1 MKTLKTALLAGF
13 AAFALT
19 GALAGTAQAQIS
31 DNVVKIAVLDDM
43 TGIYADL
50 AGRGSVVAAQMAVE
64 DFGGKVKGAPV
75 QVVYADHQNKA
86 DIAAS
91 VSRQW
96 IDREQV
102 DVIVDVGNS
111 AAALAVQEVTRE
123 TGRVHLNSTA
133 GSTELTN
140 EKCSPTGVHWTYD
153 TYALANGAGRALT
166 QQGNKKWFFI
176 TADYTFGRSLET
188 NTANAVKKAGGEVLG
203 TVRAPVA
210 TPDFSSFLLQAQASG
225 AQVVALA
232 NAGGD
237 FVNAVKQANEF
248 GLTQSGQKM
257 VGMLVFLTDID
268 SLGLDVTKG
277 MIITTGW
284 YWDTDDR
291 TREFAKRFGQ
301 RHEGKMP
308 TMAQA
313 GVYSAVL
320 NYLKAIDASGT
331 DKGLTVVNQLKTMPI
346 EDMFARNGK
355 VRADGRMVHDM
366 HLVEV
371 KSPAESKG
379 RWDYYKILS
388 TIPGNDAFL
397 PLSESKCPLLKG

>member
-1 MKTLKTALLAGF
+1 MKSLKTALLAGMATF
-13 AAFALT
+13 T
-19 GALAGTAQAQIS
+19 LAGVLIGTAQAQVS
-31 DNVVKIAVLDDM
+31 DDVVKIAVLDDM

-75 QVVYADHQNKA
+75 QVVFADHQNKA

-91 VSRQW
+91 ISRQW

-133 GSTELTN
+133 GTTELTN

-166 QQGNKKWFFI
+166 QQGNKSWFFI

-188 NTANAVKKAGGEVLG
+188 NTSNAVKKAGGAVLG
-203 TVRAPVA
+203 AVRAPVA

-248 GLTQSGQKM
+248 GLTQGGQKM

-268 SLGLDVTKG
+268 SLGLEVTKG
-277 MIITTGW
+277 MVITTGW
-284 YWDTDDR
+284 YWDSDER
-291 TREFAKRFGQ
+291 TREFARRFGQ

-320 NYLKAIDASGT
+320 NYLKAIDAAGT
-331 DKGLTVVNQLKTMPI
+331 DKGLTVVNQLKSMPI

-388 TIPGNDAFL
+388 TIPGDDAFL
-397 PLSESKCPLLKG
+397 PLSESKCPLIKG